1 MPVDCGHP
9 FFFDMRRF
17 VSRGWSLVELIV
29 AIAVVALLVTLTFPA
44 YSFIKAKMQFAGCV
58 ANLKSLHAGLST
70 YTQDHGMVWPQYPD
84 DIREAGDEGDEDKLS
99 IWWFDTLK
107 PYGVTRATWLCP
119 ADRDGHE
126 HDNENTEHL
135 MVSYGVT
142 LFDEMPNSAYR
153 WLQPWVVE
161 SGQNHGKSQGPNVIM
176 PDGQVRQGVGIEMV
190 APVQQ

>member
-1 MPVDCGHP
+1 MGSL
-9 FFFDMRRF
+9 FLFMTRI
-17 VSRGWSLVELIV
+17 SRSGWSLTELMV
-29 AIAVVALLVTLTFPA
+29 AIAVVALLVTLIFPA
-44 YSFIKAKMQFAGCV
+44 YTFVKAKMEFAGCV
-58 ANLKSLHAGLST
+58 SNLKALHAGLST
-70 YTQDHGMVWPQYPD
+70 YTQDHGMVWPQYPH
-84 DIREAGDEGDEDKLS
+84 DIRDTGDEEGEDKLS
-99 IWWFDTLK
+99 VWWFETLK
-107 PYGVTRATWLCP
+107 PYGIPRKTWLCP

-126 HDNENTEHL
+126 QDNENTEHL
-135 MVSYGVT
+135 MASYGVT